1 MKILVV
7 GGSYFLGRV
16 FTMVASP
23 KHELTLLNRG
33 TYSMKELG
41 INEIRGDRH
50 DKNILKMI
58 TGDYDCI
65 VDFCAYKKDDI
76 KTILDNTSNNIK
88 KYIFVSTCD
97 VYDRED
103 RTLKN
108 EHYKLNHNTNNY
120 PKNLKEYIDGK
131 VILEDELIEN
141 SLKKNI
147 DYTSVRP
154 GMIYGPYNYA
164 ERESLYIKSIVQ
176 NKKAIYPNDSDSY
189 FQMVYVKDVANA
201 ILELCESID
210 NKHVYNLISNEVM
223 NYNKFSKILKNVS
236 DTDYKEIFMDKENI
250 IKNNIETPFPYS
262 LEESQFYDGSLFED
276 DFDFEYTPHK
286 EGLQKTY
293 TAFKNVYK
301 K

>member
-16 FTMVASP
+16 FTIVASP
-23 KHELTLLNRG
+23 KHKLTLLNRG

-41 INEIRGDRH
+41 VNEIKGDRH
-50 DKNILKMI
+50 DKNILKTI
-58 TGDYDCI
+58 TDDYDCI

-76 KTILDNTSNNIK
+76 KIILDNISNNIK

-108 EHYKLNHNTNNY
+108 EHYKLNYNTNNY
-120 PKNLKEYIDGK
+120 PKELKEYIDGK

-141 SLKKNI
+141 ALKKDI

-164 ERESLYIKSIVQ
+164 ERESLYIKSIIQ
-176 NKKAIYPNDSDSY
+176 NKEAIYPNDSDSY

-223 NYNKFSKILKNVS
+223 NYNKFSKILNKVS
-236 DTDYKEIFMDKENI
+236 DIDYNEIYMNKDNI
-250 IKNNIETPFPYS
+250 IKKNIETPFPYS

-293 TAFKNVYK
+293 KAFKKVYK